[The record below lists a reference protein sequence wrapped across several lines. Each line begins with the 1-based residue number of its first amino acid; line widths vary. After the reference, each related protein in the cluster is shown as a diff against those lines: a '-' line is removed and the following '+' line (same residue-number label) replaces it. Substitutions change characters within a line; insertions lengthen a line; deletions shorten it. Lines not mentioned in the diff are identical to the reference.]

1 VPLRREKF
9 ADRATSTTEALMVLD
24 DLPRLIRTVRH
35 LRPSQIYWRGR
46 YTVQRRARLAWGA
59 RRGSA
64 VSTNGSVPRLRDDFP
79 ADAILFDDTPPDPT
93 LVSQL
98 SAGQFVHLNTLSEL
112 GRPPDW
118 LLGKIDHD
126 RLWTVTLHYH
136 RWAYELARLAARN
149 DATAEEAGRLFVE
162 FVSDW
167 IGHCDLAIAGA
178 AELAWNA
185 YATATRLGWWIRSAV
200 LLGPEWWSQ
209 RGDFRLAFL
218 SSLWRQTEYLARN
231 VEWDLRGNHLVRD
244 AVGLAFAGRFF
255 DGPHAKKWLRAATH
269 LAQSQLVEQ
278 VLDDGGH
285 FERSPLYH
293 LKVME
298 DFFVLSRL
306 IEDKDMRHS
315 LESTVLRMAEFLR
328 WIRHP
333 DGEIPLLNDAALN
346 DEIPP
351 DAIFRLLKQSGHR
364 IDATLPQ
371 GGRHFAQ
378 TGLAVWHGALWSVF
392 FDVGPIGPDYQPGHG
407 HADNLTLECSFDGER
422 LFVDPGTHSYDRDER
437 RAYDRSTAAHNTICV
452 DGTDS
457 SEVWHIFRVGR
468 RARPFSVEVRAERDG
483 FDASAAHDGY
493 SHLGGVIH
501 RRRVQV
507 TDGGR
512 RLRII
517 DRLEGRGHHRVEAGW
532 LLQPDWTVTLTGR
545 GWEVQN
551 KARHLRV
558 ELDGPPG
565 LQTGVSLRPWHP
577 RFGVEV
583 STRRL
588 TWEWQGDL
596 PMEATTTVEPATAGG

>member
-1 VPLRREKF
+1 M
-9 ADRATSTTEALMVLD
+9 TT
-24 DLPRLIRTVRH
+24 RL
-35 LRPSQIYWRGR
+35 S
-46 YTVQRRARLAWGA
+46 
-59 RRGSA
+59 
-64 VSTNGSVPRLRDDFP
+64 
-79 ADAILFDDTPPDPT
+79 DPT
-93 LVSQL
+93 LVAQL
-98 SAGQFVHLNTLSEL
+98 SAGQFVHLNTLREL

-136 RWAYELARLAARN
+136 RWAYELARLAVRK
-149 DATAEEAGRLFVE
+149 DSTAEEAGRLFVE

-167 IGHCDLAIAGA
+167 IGRSDLAVAGA

-185 YATATRLGWWIRSAV
+185 YATATRIGWWIRAAV
-200 LLGPEWWSQ
+200 LLGPEWWSN
-209 RGDFRLAFL
+209 RGDFHRSFL
-218 SSLWRQTEYLARN
+218 SSLWRQAEYLARN

-255 DGPHAKKWLRAATH
+255 DGPHAKKWLCAATD

-306 IEDKDMRHS
+306 IEDEDVRHS

-328 WIRHP
+328 WVRHP
-333 DGEIPLLNDAALN
+333 DGDILLLNDAALN
-346 DEIPP
+346 DEVPP
-351 DAIFRLLKQSGHR
+351 DAIFRLLEKSGYSHR
-364 IDATLPQ
+364 CVASPRRAKFCTDRT
-371 GGRHFAQ
+371 GGLAWRSLESLFRRRPDR
-378 TGLAVWHGALWSVF
+378 TGLSARPRPCRQLDARMLVRR
-392 FDVGPIGPDYQPGHG
+392 
-407 HADNLTLECSFDGER
+407 ER

-468 RARPFSVEVRAERDG
+468 RARPRDVDVRIEQDG

-493 SHLGGVIH
+493 AHLAGVIH
-501 RRRVQV
+501 RRRVQLAE
-507 TDGGR
+507 GGR
-512 RLRII
+512 RLLII
-517 DRLEGRGHHRVEAGW
+517 DRIEGTGRHRVAGGW
-532 LLQPDWTVTLTGR
+532 LLHPDWSAAQSGG
-545 GWEVQN
+545 GWEVRQEGR
-551 KARHLRV
+551 ALRV
-558 ELDGPPG
+558 NLDGPAG
-565 LQTGVSLRPWHP
+565 LQTGVATRPWHP

-588 TWEWQGDL
+588 TWEWEGSL
-596 PMEATTTVEPATAGG
+596 PLETTTTVEPVPAGG